1 MNAFAQGTAPLWD
14 ALGWTM
20 LHFVWI
26 GAFIG
31 LTAAVL
37 RIAVRRRTPQTR
49 YAASLA
55 AFVVLA
61 IAPLCLFVWKIT
73 QPAMGVSTADIA
85 RPFRFH
91 GDLPKHVP
99 PPHTERTS
107 ASTRPIA
114 IPSPVPDATSAPT
127 TVEQGPTSFGKRLVT
142 GYELAVRV
150 FPWVWVVGSPLTGLW
165 LVIGIGGADRL
176 RRRCRAVEDEALLAR
191 CRRLQTLLGMS
202 WSVAIGISERIAA
215 PILVG
220 IVRPVILLPTAALA
234 GWTPE
239 QLEMILL
246 HELAHIRRWDNFVNL
261 LQRLVEAALFFHPVV
276 WWLSNCVRLEREH
289 CCDAVV
295 LAHTNAPQAYAETLA
310 QIALPDL
317 VPRWALGSSATAQV
331 VARIRHILKQEDQPM
346 QVSRKSIALCLAMS
360 LGLVGL
366 AVVWAETDLA
376 RARPRTVERVHSER
390 VDFPFQPSDG
400 RRVETMADA
409 APKPA
414 TKSVET
420 KKNGGD
426 PTISTV
432 NGPFGGPSAGMMLSG
447 GIRGVSLSP
456 PLRFEGKTFDVW
468 REQAQTELKPES
480 RAEAIR
486 AIGRF
491 GSHAGYA
498 EKAIA
503 AIIESLKSDR
513 LSPQDIGD
521 QMVLESARRAFA
533 RIGAPSIGALAGLL
547 KDPDLEIRRIAVGNL
562 QQFLSA
568 EPAAQRQAFHALV
581 QATKDSNNQIRTAAL
596 NALRN
601 STMKGSPDITNMLVQ
616 TAIELLNDE
625 QASLRREAAQ
635 ILGDFGPK
643 ASLAAPALLAAVKD
657 PRNDKAGDFDER
669 KGVGFENGPRQAAI
683 LALAK
688 VGAPPDTV
696 IPALI
701 EVLGKT
707 PDPNDYGTV
716 TAAATVLGHYRA
728 KAASAV
734 PALIEAFKRDKQRR
748 VGSPGM
754 PWNSSVLLNSDLR
767 RIAWALGQIGPEA
780 KPALP
785 LLEQAIDELKAR
797 EQSRSTPLNGTVL
810 KNFDDAIQQI
820 RGNKEPPK

>member
-20 LHFVWI
+20 LHFLWI
-26 GAFIG
+26 GALIG
-31 LTAAVL
+31 LTAAIL
-37 RIAVRRRTPQTR
+37 RLAVRRRTPQTR
-49 YAASLA
+49 YALSLA

-61 IAPLCLFVWKIT
+61 IAPVCFFVWKIK
-73 QPAMGVSTADIA
+73 QPATEATAADIA
-85 RPFRFH
+85 RPLRFH
-91 GDLPKHVP
+91 TDLPKHIP
-99 PPHTERTS
+99 PPRQEKTS
-107 ASTRPIA
+107 ASAQPIA
-114 IPSPVPDATSAPT
+114 TPAPSADAMSVPT
-127 TVEQGPTSFGKRLVT
+127 TIELAPTSFGKRLVT

-150 FPWVWVVGSPLTGLW
+150 FPWVWVVGFPVTGLW
-165 LVIGIGGADRL
+165 LLIGIGGAERL
-176 RRRCRAVEDEALLAR
+176 RRRCRAVDDEALLAL
-191 CRRLQTLLGMS
+191 CRRLQSVLRVSG
-202 WSVAIGISERIAA
+202 SVAIGISERIAA

-220 IVRPVILLPTAALA
+220 IVRPVILLTTAALA
-234 GWTPE
+234 GWSPE

-246 HELAHIRRWDNFVNL
+246 HELAHIRRWDNVVNL

-276 WWLSNCVRLEREH
+276 WWLSNRVRLEREH

-317 VPRWALGSSATAQV
+317 APRWALGSSATAQL

-346 QVSRKSIALCLAMS
+346 QVSRKSIALFLAVS

-366 AVVWAETDLA
+366 AVVWAETD
-376 RARPRTVERVHSER
+376 RPAGGLRS
-390 VDFPFQPSDG
+390 
-400 RRVETMADA
+400 A
-409 APKPA
+409 APLVAHAKMDAQIRALDENLVAAIADSTPKPTMNSA
-414 TKSVET
+414 ET
-420 KKNGGD
+420 KTGHSH
-426 PTISTV
+426 PISVPSTV
-432 NGPFGGPSAGMMLSG
+432 SANGRSGMMMSG
-447 GIRGVSLSP
+447 GIRTVSLSP

-468 REQAQTELKPES
+468 QEQARTELKPES
-480 RAEAIR
+480 RAEAIL
-486 AIGRF
+486 AFGRF
-491 GSHAGYA
+491 GSHAGYT
-498 EKAIA
+498 EKSIA

-513 LSPQDIGD
+513 LRPGD
-521 QMVLESARRAFA
+521 EGDAKVVEAGHWAFA
-533 RIGAPSIGALAGLL
+533 RIGTPAVGALAGLL
-547 KDPDLEIRRIAVGNL
+547 KDPDLEIRRFAVGSIR
-562 QQFLSA
+562 QFLFA
-568 EPAAQRQAFHALV
+568 EPAAQRQAFDALV
-581 QATKDSNNQIRTAAL
+581 QVTKDKNMKLRAAAL
-596 NALRN
+596 NALR
-601 STMKGSPDITNMLVQ
+601 SVSLKDYPDETNVLVQ
-616 TAIELLNDE
+616 TAIDLLNDK
-625 QASLRREAAQ
+625 QPLLRRDGAE
-635 ILGDFGPK
+635 ILGEFGSK
-643 ASLAAPALLAAVKD
+643 AASATPALLAAVKD

-669 KGVGFENGPRQAAI
+669 KGVGFDNGPRQAAI